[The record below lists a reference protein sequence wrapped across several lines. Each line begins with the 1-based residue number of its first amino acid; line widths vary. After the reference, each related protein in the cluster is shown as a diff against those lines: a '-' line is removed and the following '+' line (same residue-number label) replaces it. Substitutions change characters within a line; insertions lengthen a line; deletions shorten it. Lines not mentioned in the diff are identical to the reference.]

1 MIPTSGKASFVEW
14 QEWIEAVNDDLPE
27 PESISEIWDNLPE
40 LAKPLIDNVLRQ
52 GHKMLIAGP
61 SKAGKSYALIGVV
74 LRDCRGP
81 SVA

>member
-1 MIPTSGKASFVEW
+1 MRQGHKQFLVDTNIGKASFVEW

-52 GHKMLIAGP
+52 GHKMLMQGRLRQA
-61 SKAGKSYALIGVV
+61 KAML
-74 LRDCRGP
+74 
-81 SVA
+81 